1 MKLWKMSIK
10 TGGTRGA
17 EALRWCRERGIVAVG
32 WSVAFEGLSQLP
44 PDPLVHLAAMY
55 PTAVSP
61 VRMLAQRMQAG
72 DLVWLHHGGQFFVC
86 KIAEGPLILGPD
98 LGSDY
103 REYDVGHAR
112 RAVWVQVPEDLVPG
126 KIQRAVISRRM
137 VCRIPGGKHLAA
149 YCALLHARLQADPGW
164 RPIIDPIAVHRAL
177 EALTPAE
184 LVELASPDDWEDV
197 IAAYLQLAGW
207 VLVKSSCFRSKP
219 RYEFR
224 MIREEAGRTRT
235 AYLQVKSGEQVP
247 LPPADY
253 ARDVLPDAEVYLF
266 STHTTDPYPGAPVPG
281 VTPIPLAAVRA
292 WMGEHVGL
300 LPRGLCARLCTEP
313 AARPG

>member
-10 TGGTRGA
+10 TGGPRGA
-17 EALRWCRERGIVAVG
+17 EALRWCREHGIVAVG
-32 WSVAFEGLSQLP
+32 WSVAFDGLTQLP
-44 PDPLVHLAAMY
+44 VDPVAHLAAGY
-55 PTAVSP
+55 PNAVSP
-61 VRMLAQRMQAG
+61 VRMLAGMQPN

-86 KIAEGPLILGPD
+86 KTADGPLILGPD
-98 LGSDY
+98 LGSEY

-112 RAVWVQVPEDLVPG
+112 RAVWAQVPEDLVPG

-137 VCRIPGGKHLAA
+137 VCRIPGGKHLVA

-164 RPIIDPIAVHRAL
+164 RPTTDPVAVRRAL

-197 IAAYLQLAGW
+197 IAASLQLAGW

-219 RYEFR
+219 RFEFR
-224 MIREEAGRTRT
+224 MIREEVGRTET

-253 ARDVLPDAEVYLF
+253 ARDVSPDAEVYLF
-266 STHTTDPYPGAPVPG
+266 STHATDPYPGPPVPG

-292 WMGEHVGL
+292 WMADHVGL
-300 LPRGLCARLCTEP
+300 LPRGLCAQLCSEP
-313 AARPG
+313 AARAD